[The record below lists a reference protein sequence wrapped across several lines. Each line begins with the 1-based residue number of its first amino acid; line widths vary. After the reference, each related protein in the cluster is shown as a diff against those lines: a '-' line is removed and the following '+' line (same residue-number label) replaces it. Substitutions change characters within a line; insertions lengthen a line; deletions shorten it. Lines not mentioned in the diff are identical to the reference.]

1 MNNNNQ
7 EKFEVRDL
15 REKGRFIMDDKFL
28 NGYARFLEIYAVGVY
43 SSLCRYANK
52 EQKCWPSVKKI
63 TKELSIGRNKAIDSI
78 KYLEFWKII
87 KKKRVGSHC
96 TNRYFLLK
104 KDCWRSINEES
115 LKEFSEVYHINL
127 KGLQAKLQEFTTRT
141 SIVRKHNSN
150 ETQKERGSF
159 YKKLKPYYKGAEMRR
174 DKRGKWWVIP
184 GDGGRWLEFN
194 APESEIDWI

>member
-1 MNNNNQ
+1 MNNDDQ

-28 NGYARFLEIYAVGVY
+28 NGYARFIKIYAVGVY
-43 SSLCRYANK
+43 SSLCRHADK
-52 EQKCWPSVKKI
+52 QQKTFPSIKSMC
-63 TKELSIGRNKAIDSI
+63 KELSIGRNKVIDSI

-87 KKKRVGSHC
+87 KKKRIGLHC

-104 KDCWRSINEES
+104 KAGWKLINEES

-127 KGLQAKLQEFTTRT
+127 KGLQDKLQEFTERT

-150 ETQKERGSF
+150 ETQKKGSSS

-184 GDGGRWLEFN
+184 EDGGRWLEFN
-194 APESEIDWI
+194 APESEIDWK